1 MSAQS
6 SPWPDWDRHEAISVL
21 FGRGRRLRMFI
32 SSVMR
37 DGELA
42 AERQAVAARLDDLD
56 GFEPWMWERNGVAGT
71 RDARDFCLY
80 SAQSSDALIMIIG
93 SSLSPVT
100 RDEFEIARVE
110 GVPRFV
116 FLKQGVERD
125 ADTDSFVE
133 MIRCEHHVTAD
144 FESPQDLAEKVVE
157 AIGHH
162 HIESWR
168 FRFLAEKRGVDF
180 TGPAPEFA
188 VGPGRADDDVPGVVN
203 GSDDLADVLAAVDDL
218 DPLQRT
224 LTASH
229 LVQESVTLGFAGVLE
244 ELLGR
249 VDVDVEGLTDED
261 RGWALNALALADHV
275 FGRTD
280 EAEQRLREMKRLGQD
295 ACDDRLVAT
304 ALQNLG
310 VVAFEASPAT
320 ARDLF
325 EQAEEVAR
333 SYSDEYQIVQLQ
345 LSRINAATSEGDL
358 AEATR
363 LLDEVEPTVR
373 SWGGHL
379 LAAVNGTRGLIA
391 SQRGNYQRAE
401 QLFHRTLRSA
411 RRRRHPRDA
420 ILGWQNLA
428 AAAWDD
434 GRPRTA
440 ADRLERAVSIAETLG
455 WPGKLGE
462 LHWGLGAAL
471 FEVGDFDDA
480 ASHLARSGD
489 YYRQV
494 DATIEA
500 ARCDA
505 DLGAA
510 LAAANKM
517 DQAKIRLEQALGP
530 LVAAG
535 DVEWEARVL
544 ANLSAIA
551 KIDGEDLLAL
561 SRLRRAIAAVG
572 DESPSFASDL
582 LLEAAVIAVPLL
594 STRDEAVEFL
604 QRWIDLADRH
614 RSPREAALRALDA
627 AVRVARFDVAQAEDL
642 LRDAQERAEA
652 LDDSPLLFDV
662 YTDLGVAL
670 VEAGKLDRARELLEA
685 AHQIASDID
694 DPGRL
699 RQALFN
705 LGESA
710 RRSGE
715 FEQAEILIREVV
727 GLAEESGNVLEL
739 LEARAELATILQD
752 QERWGEARSEFES
765 VVRSPS
771 STALLRARGWLGLG
785 NTAFLTGAFS
795 TAISHYDRAR
805 ALYRSSFPED
815 YVGILGAMLE
825 SRIARGETRIDEH
838 VQRLVDRAQELRCSQ
853 VGSDSLA
860 RCGNRSLI
868 QGRRDQAIGLYA
880 VACLLAMDAHRG
892 DPEYLMLGTSQAL
905 IIMIVGV
912 HDYAPDEVDHTL
924 NAVIDRLVDDYD
936 LPRGPLQ
943 SVAELA
949 RDTMA
954 ELLAS

>member
-1 MSAQS
+1 
-6 SPWPDWDRHEAISVL
+6 
-21 FGRGRRLRMFI
+21 MFI

-37 DGELA
+37 DGEFA

-71 RDARDFCLY
+71 RDARNFCLY

-100 RDEFEIARVE
+100 RDEFEIARAD

-133 MIRCEHHVTAD
+133 MIRREHHVTAD

-162 HIESWR
+162 YIESWR
-168 FRFLAEKRGVDF
+168 LRFLADKRGVDF

-188 VGPGRADDDVPGVVN
+188 VGPDRAYDDAPGVT

-229 LVQESVTLGFAGVLE
+229 LVHESVTVGFAGVLE

-249 VDVDVEGLTDED
+249 IDLDVAGLTDQD

-275 FGRTD
+275 LGRTD
-280 EAEQRLREMKRLGQD
+280 EAEERLWEMKRLGQD
-295 ACDDRLVAT
+295 AGDDRLVAT

-310 VVAFEASPAT
+310 VVAFESSPAT

-333 SYSDEYQIVQLQ
+333 SYGDEYQIVQLQ
-345 LSRINAATSEGDL
+345 LSRINAAMSEGDL
-358 AEATR
+358 TEATH
-363 LLDEVEPTVR
+363 LLDEVETTVR
-373 SWGGHL
+373 PWGGHL
-379 LAAVNGTRGLIA
+379 LAVVNGIRGLIA
-391 SQRGNYQRAE
+391 SQRGHYQRAE

-428 AAAWDD
+428 AAARDD

-455 WPGKLGE
+455 WPGKLAE
-462 LHWGLGAAL
+462 LHRALGAAV
-471 FEVGDFDDA
+471 FELGEFDDA

-494 DATIEA
+494 DAAIEA

-505 DLGAA
+505 DHGAA

-517 DQAKIRLEQALGP
+517 DEAEIRLEQALGP

-551 KIDGEDLLAL
+551 KANGDEALAL

-572 DESPSFASDL
+572 DESPSLASDL
-582 LLEAAVIAVPLL
+582 LFEAAVVAVRLW
-594 STRDEAVEFL
+594 STRDEAVRFL
-604 QRWIDLADRH
+604 QRWIGLADRH
-614 RSPREAALRALDA
+614 RSPREAALRALEA
-627 AVRVARFDVAQAEDL
+627 AVRVAWFDVAQAEDL
-642 LRDAQERAEA
+642 LREAQERAEA
-652 LDDSPLLFDV
+652 LGDGPLLSDV

-670 VEAGKLDRARELLEA
+670 GKAGKLDRARELLEA
-685 AHQIASDID
+685 AHRIATDID
-694 DPGRL
+694 DTGRQS
-699 RQALFN
+699 QALFN

-710 RRSGE
+710 RRSGDL
-715 FEQAEILIREVV
+715 EQAETLIREVV
-727 GLAEESGNVLEL
+727 GLAEESGDALEL
-739 LEARAELATILQD
+739 LKARAELAAVLQD
-752 QERWGEARSEFES
+752 QERWVEARMEFES
-765 VVRSPS
+765 VVTSPS
-771 STALLRARGWLGLG
+771 STAQVRARGWLGLG
-785 NTAFLTGAFS
+785 NTAFLTGDFS
-795 TAISHYDRAR
+795 TAIFHYDRAR
-805 ALYRSSFPED
+805 ALYRSSSPEE

-825 SRIARGETRIDEH
+825 SRIARGETGITEH

-853 VGSDSLA
+853 VGSETLA
-860 RCGNRSLI
+860 RCGNRSLV

-880 VACLLAMDAHRG
+880 VACLLGMDAHRG
-892 DPEYLMLGTSQAL
+892 DPELGYLMLGMIRAL
-905 IIMIVGV
+905 IIMIIGV
-912 HDYAPDEVDHTL
+912 HDYEPDEVGRTL
-924 NAVIDRLVDDYD
+924 NAVIDRLVDGYG

-943 SVAELA
+943 SMAEFS
-949 RDTMA
+949 RDTMT